1 MIAQTWRV
9 ATTPQRPA
17 LALAL
22 LARATDI
29 GAVRHEVAAHCAR
42 WGAPQAADV
51 VALCVSELL
60 TNVVVHV
67 GEAVPATVR
76 VAWCGGSHLR
86 LGVTDPDPRPLPVH
100 VAAAP
105 DAESGRGLA
114 LIDAL
119 ALRWGVEQG
128 AYAKTCGASCPP
140 GRRQCLPIAGRQC
153 L

>member
-1 MIAQTWRV
+1 MKTQTWRV
-9 ATTPQRPA
+9 TTAPQRPA
-17 LALAL
+17 LSLAL

-29 GAVRHEVAAHCAR
+29 GAVRHEVAAHCVR
-42 WGAPQAADV
+42 WGAPQAAADV

-67 GEAVPATVR
+67 GEGVPATVR
-76 VAWCGGSHLR
+76 VTWCGTDRIR
-86 LGVTDPDPRPLPVH
+86 LGVTDPDPRPLPVR

-128 AYAKTCGASCPP
+128 AYAKTVWCE
-140 GRRQCLPIAGRQC
+140 LPTTATTA
-153 L
+153 